1 MSKLD
6 SALALIACIIQWGK
20 QTNQII
26 QEYRLRCSEF
36 HCQVLGLYKRLLVVP
51 QYFVFLI
58 FHSSWNCSYSYTT
71 LNEANICQLFFFPV
85 KVDMQLSSD
94 QQDKCEHIMWQFLAI
109 FPRTTWWVSFVPSVC
124 PLLLSS
130 LASIHPSPNHILTS
144 PWMCLGVEMVS
155 SQSWYVSFH
164 RLISMLIKTDP
175 GQEPS
180 Y

>member
-124 PLLLSS
+124 PLLLSWLECGCWS
-130 LASIHPSPNHILTS
+130 ELYLGLTEWRTPRRNS
-144 PWMCLGVEMVS
+144 AKDWRTGEGLK
-155 SQSWYVSFH
+155 
-164 RLISMLIKTDP
+164 L
-175 GQEPS
+175 
-180 Y
+180 